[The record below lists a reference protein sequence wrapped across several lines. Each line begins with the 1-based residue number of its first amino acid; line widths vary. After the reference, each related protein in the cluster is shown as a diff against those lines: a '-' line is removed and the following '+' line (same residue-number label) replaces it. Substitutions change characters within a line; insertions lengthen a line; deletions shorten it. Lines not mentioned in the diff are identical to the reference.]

1 MTTTAERDEAFD
13 RLYRAEFGRLA
24 GAMRLACGGDAA
36 LGEEVA
42 QEAFLRLYT
51 RWDRVMRLD
60 RPLGWLYATS
70 FNLVRRSWRS
80 RRRAEAVPA
89 ERDLGHAP
97 PNDDRLALEQAL
109 ASLPLSQRQAV
120 VVRHVLGFSTD
131 EAAQI
136 LDTNPVALRALLHRA
151 VKSLRL
157 QPALADKEA

>member
-1 MTTTAERDEAFD
+1 MTAERDEAFD

-24 GAMRLACGGDAA
+24 GALRLACGGDGP
-36 LGEEVA
+36 LGEELA
-42 QEAFLRLYT
+42 QEAFFRLYV

-70 FNLVRRSWRS
+70 FNLVRRSWRT
-80 RRRAEAVPA
+80 RRRAEAQP
-89 ERDLGHAP
+89 ERDVGYAP
-97 PNDDRLALEQAL
+97 DSHDRLVLEEAL
-109 ASLPLSQRQAV
+109 ANLPLSQRQAV

-157 QPALADKEA
+157 QPALSDKEA